1 MKIPSTNSDFE
12 AGGFR
17 PPVLDRTVAPRP
29 DVLIDLTTLTDSRH
43 P

>member
-12 AGGFR
+12 AAGSR
-17 PPVLDRTVAPRP
+17 PPVPYRAVAPRP

>member
-12 AGGFR
+12 ALGSR
-17 PPVLDRTVAPRP
+17 PPVLDRAVAPRP
-29 DVLIDLTTLTDSRH
+29 DALIDLTTLTDSRH

>member
-1 MKIPSTNSDFE
+1 MKIPSTNSDFD

-17 PPVLDRTVAPRP
+17 PPALDRAVAPRP
-29 DVLIDLTTLTDSRH
+29 DALIDLTTLTDSRH

>member
-17 PPVLDRTVAPRP
+17 LPALDRAVAPRP
-29 DVLIDLTTLTDSRH
+29 DALIDLTTLTDSRH